1 MIGPKPRKPIISTK
15 KQRKPIISII
25 LRPLIGTRTIK
36 THLGFD
42 PQMMGFFR
50 FFVGHL
56 AHQELKARGEGDYR
70 ISSLL
75 LPNAEV
81 SAEWPGL
88 VVIIVIIG
96 VIVVIVVVIIVC
108 FPLPRGCLGQC
119 CVAQERF
126 YFQR

>member
-1 MIGPKPRKPIISTK
+1 MV
-15 KQRKPIISII
+15 
-25 LRPLIGTRTIK
+25 
-36 THLGFD
+36 
-42 PQMMGFFR
+42 FFR

-56 AHQELKARGEGDYR
+56 VAHKELKARGEGDYR

-96 VIVVIVVVIIVC
+96 VIVVIVVIVVVIIVC
-108 FPLPRGCLGQC
+108 FPFPRGCLGQC